1 MLIAYPEMFAAA
13 YPICE
18 ALGDQYVTDEDID
31 RIKKI
36 PIWFTHAANDP
47 IVLADKH
54 TVATYKRLVQAGAP
68 EVHFSC
74 YQSVTDN
81 TGKYYNPDNTPY
93 EYNGHFSWIPALNN
107 ECVLETDSVTLF
119 EWLAKQKMKGC

>member
-36 PIWFTHAANDP
+36 PIWFTHAANDS
-47 IVLADKH
+47 IVLISTQWQLINDWFRREPLRYTSPAINLLR
-54 TVATYKRLVQAGAP
+54 TIQESTIIQTIPPMNIMGILAGFR
-68 EVHFSC
+68 H
-74 YQSVTDN
+74 
-81 TGKYYNPDNTPY
+81 
-93 EYNGHFSWIPALNN
+93 
-107 ECVLETDSVTLF
+107 
-119 EWLAKQKMKGC
+119 